1 MELDIRLNIFRDSG
15 MLSEKNYNKVL
26 QVIRYFDEVK
36 NIRLVEENSSMFIT
50 HLCSSLERIDKNETV
65 NDVDMEILEAL
76 KLEENYKEAINVVKD
91 LKEFLGEIP
100 KEEVNFLVMHICALL
115 RQE

>member
-36 NIRLVEENSSMFIT
+36 NIKLVEENSSMFIT
-50 HLCSSLERIDKNETV
+50 HLSSSLERIDKNETV

-76 KLEENYKEAINVVKD
+76 KLEENYKETINVVKD

>member
-1 MELDIRLNIFRDSG
+1 
-15 MLSEKNYNKVL
+15 
-26 QVIRYFDEVK
+26 
-36 NIRLVEENSSMFIT
+36 
-50 HLCSSLERIDKNETV
+50 
-65 NDVDMEILEAL
+65 MEILEAL